1 MTLPIDVPLQLPQP
15 RTPDPHEAPAIRWG
29 IIAPG
34 GIAHTFAE
42 AVTVGT
48 ASRVVAVGSRS
59 SERARDFADEF
70 AIQTAYGSYEEL
82 VADDDVDAVYV
93 ASPHSEHRDH
103 ALLAI
108 EAGKPV
114 LVEKAFARNAAE
126 ARQVMLAAEA
136 RGLLVMEAM
145 WSCFLPHYDVVR
157 HVVESGLIGDI
168 VAVFADHGQC
178 LYPDGPARLAQ
189 PELAGGALLD
199 LGVYPVAFADLVLG
213 APERLTATGTLTD
226 LGVDATTTITVTGAG
241 GAARRALLHDGRSHS
256 RHRGHRWHRGAAR
269 AERSLLRCGLG
280 HPARQPGQR
289 GDRRARRRPTRG
301 SARILLRGS
310 RVRALPPL
318 LARPSRRSCPTPPP
332 CGSWRRWTRCVA
344 RSASPIRASEPPG
357 LLDRTHPQVGLTSPS
372 QGDVAGHLLKRQS
385 AMRRRSALLL
395 ALAITLPG
403 LAACSGDGSITRPT
417 SVPSISGSVSAPAIT
432 LPTLTRTTVPDATR
446 TSEAETPEPPPAET
460 VTRTRRAPR
469 RPPRP

>member
-15 RTPDPHEAPAIRWG
+15 RTLDPHDAPAIRWG

-82 VADDDVDAVYV
+82 VADDEVDAVYV

-126 ARQVMLAAEA
+126 ARQVILAAEA

-241 GAARRALLHDGRSHS
+241 GAHGVLSCTMAAVTPGTAVIAGTEARLELSGAFYGAGSGIRLVNRANEVIDEHDG
-256 RHRGHRWHRGAAR
+256 
-269 AERSLLRCGLG
+269 GL
-280 HPARQPGQR
+280 PE
-289 GDRRARRRPTRG
+289 D
-301 SARILLRGS
+301 LRGFS
-310 RVRALPPL
+310 YEAAEFARCL
-318 LARPSRRSCPTPPP
+318 LAGETE
-332 CGSWRRWTRCVA
+332 
-344 RSASPIRASEPPG
+344 SPIMPHATTLRVMETM
-357 LLDRTHPQVGLTSPS
+357 DEVR
-372 QGDVAGHLLKRQS
+372 RQ
-385 AMRRRSALLL
+385 
-395 ALAITLPG
+395 IG
-403 LAACSGDGSITRPT
+403 
-417 SVPSISGSVSAPAIT
+417 
-432 LPTLTRTTVPDATR
+432 
-446 TSEAETPEPPPAET
+446 
-460 VTRTRRAPR
+460 VTYPR
-469 RPPRP
+469 E